1 MNLIDSS
8 LSELRPEV
16 SPSPREIREQLFWCW
31 RLFSDVSAR
40 ARHMAEA
47 MATVGM
53 NFDGDPDGAVH
64 EYIDCFI
71 VFDDYQR
78 DLVRAV
84 EALPAVNRTV
94 DAALEA
100 LEELAE
106 LRAQR
111 EPRRRH
117 RRRGRRRPE
126 AREVTPG
133 E

>member
-1 MNLIDSS
+1 MDMIDSNVS
-8 LSELRPEV
+8 QLKLEV

-31 RLFSDVSAR
+31 RLFSDVAAST
-40 ARHMAEA
+40 RHMAEA

-53 NFDGDPDGAVH
+53 NFDEDPDGAVH

-71 VFDDYQR
+71 AFDDYQR

-94 DAALEA
+94 DATVNA

-111 EPRRRH
+111 GSRRR
-117 RRRGRRRPE
+117 RRRRRRPE
-126 AREVTPG
+126 AREVAG
-133 E
+133 DE